1 MQLPWKGHLPPL
13 PDNYHLCQTR
23 LFGLIKR
30 LKQDPHIRCE
40 YDNIIR
46 DQIQQ
51 GIVEIVEYQRN
62 TINKLHYLPHH
73 CVIREDKTT
82 TKLRIA
88 YDASAKTNGSSFND
102 CLYAGPSF
110 DQKIADIL
118 IRFRSYPVALVADIE
133 KAFLMIS
140 IAEEDRDVLRFL
152 WFESIGSELPRV
164 QVLRFTRVVIGVS
177 SSPFLLNATIRYHM
191 EGYKNRDPQFIEK
204 FQRSIYVDDL
214 TFGGDNDEEVF
225 GLYKRAKSWLA
236 EGAFNL
242 RKCVINSPQL
252 Q

>member
-1 MQLPWKGHLPPL
+1 M
-13 PDNYHLCQTR
+13 
-23 LFGLIKR
+23 
-30 LKQDPHIRCE
+30 E
-40 YDNIIR
+40 
-46 DQIQQ
+46 DQW
-51 GIVEIVEYQRN
+51 N

-82 TKLRIA
+82 TKLRIV
-88 YDASAKTNGSSFND
+88 YDASAKKNGPSLND

-110 DQKIADIL
+110 GQTIADIL
-118 IRFRSYPVALVADIE
+118 IRFRSYPVALVAGIE

-140 IAEEDRDVLRFL
+140 IAEEDQDVHTFL
-152 WFESIGSELPRV
+152 WVENIGSELSRV
-164 QVLRFTRVVIGVS
+164 QVLRFTHVVFGVS
-177 SSPFLLNATIRYHM
+177 SSPFLLNAAIRYYM
-191 EGYKNRDPQFIEK
+191 EGYKDRDPQFIEK

-242 RKCVINSPQL
+242 HKFVTNSPQL
-252 Q
+252 QRRIDEQEGDVQAAMGNQGIAAEDASYM